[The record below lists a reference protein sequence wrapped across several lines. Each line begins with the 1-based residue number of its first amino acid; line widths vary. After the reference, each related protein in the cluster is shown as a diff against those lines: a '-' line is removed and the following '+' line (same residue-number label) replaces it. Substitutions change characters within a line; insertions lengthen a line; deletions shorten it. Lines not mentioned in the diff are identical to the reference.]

1 MLVKCRICG
10 KKVDRNEAFK
20 VAVEGKPNAY
30 YCSEAEYNKM
40 MENRKN
46 RNDTYYCIYDIF
58 GYTVTNTV
66 LNKEVNALGKIYG
79 FKLILEYLHDNQE
92 YLTRIVGR
100 EYNSEFAKIKYFSA
114 ILKNSLV
121 DYRDSDEEIPHRTQ
135 ATVKHH
141 VVSKQI
147 NENIGA
153 EKTKYKKKKKSRRCI
168 DDILTEVGEKE

>member
-40 MENRKN
+40 IENRKN

-79 FKLILEYLHDNQE
+79 FKLILKYLHDNQE

-100 EYNSEFAKIKYFSA
+100 EYNSEFAKIRYFAA

-121 DYRDSDEEIPHRTQ
+121 DYKESSADTPQRRQ
-135 ATVKHH
+135 ATVKHNI
-141 VVSKQI
+141 VKKQI

-153 EKTKYKKKKKSRRCI
+153 EKTKYKKKKKSRRSMNE
-168 DDILTEVGEKE
+168 ILTEVGDEE